1 MNEHKDSMQ
10 DDERKQLNEQ
20 VGHMTHKEVDVMEN
34 PPELFEYLYGNITMG
49 TFSKLK
55 KLKRLSKSPNEN
67 EAFRAYRKCL
77 KLCEQYNV
85 EFDKIPTG

>member
-1 MNEHKDSMQ
+1 MNEHRSVVREE
-10 DDERKQLNEQ
+10 EREHLNEQ
-20 VGHMTHKEVDVMEN
+20 LGHMTHNEVDVMQN
-34 PPELFEYLYGNITMG
+34 TPELFEYLYGNITMA

-77 KLCEQYNV
+77 ELCEQYNV
-85 EFDKIPTG
+85 EFDKIPIG